1 MVRAVVKRNP
11 HIDDGIPGQASFS
24 HRLYDPL
31 LDCRYVLLGN
41 HPSHD
46 LVDEFVPPTARER
59 LQLNPAIA
67 VLSMTPGLFL
77 MLPLN
82 LSSPVNGLLVRHA
95 GRLHLDIKSELPLE
109 TIDRELYVGLAH
121 PGQDGLLGLR
131 IASYLQGWI
140 LLAKPMESHTHF
152 FFIPSCLGRDG
163 ILDDGVW
170 NPNRFQTDWA
180 SFVAEGITCGC
191 LLQFY
196 DSPQIRS
203 EERRNRNLI
212 LAPKQHYLADP
223 FFAPFGTIVGV

>member
-82 LSSPVNGLLVRHA
+82 LGSSVNGLLV
-95 GRLHLDIKSELPLE
+95 
-109 TIDRELYVGLAH
+109 
-121 PGQDGLLGLR
+121 LR

-140 LLAKPMESHTHF
+140 LLSKPMESHTHF

-163 ILDDGVW
+163 ILDDGMW
-170 NPNRFQTDWA
+170 NPNRFQTDWV

-196 DSPQIRS
+196 DSPQISRPDY
-203 EERRNRNLI
+203 RNRNLI
-212 LAPKQHYLADP
+212 LAPK
-223 FFAPFGTIVGV
+223 